1 MGIAMAAV
9 LGVAAIATVA
19 SIISKNSSGDKQAK
33 EIQNLNK
40 EIYDLT
46 KRAESMQ
53 TVISKFDALDEK
65 VIKTNEDLKEMNN
78 LLTSAADNLDDTK
91 VKDKDDIGYGKG
103 VNQKQAYEALT
114 SDIEKRNFLETETKK
129 TRQKIASKY
138 DESRRQIEKLR
149 SKGKLNSFLTG
160 SSEEAR
166 AVRDS
171 IYGYNNLKMYNTLDE
186 LTNSGAITS
195 AESSNIET

>member
-1 MGIAMAAV
+1 MARSLKKGPYV
-9 LGVAAIATVA
+9 EKSLMNKV
-19 SIISKNSSGDKQAK
+19 
-33 EIQNLNK
+33 QNLNK

-53 TVISKFDALDEK
+53 TIVSKFDALDEK
-65 VIKTNEDLKEMNN
+65 IIKTNEDLKEMNN
-78 LLTSAADNLDDTK
+78 LLTSAADNLDDTE
-91 VKDKDDIGYGKG
+91 VKNKDDIGYGKG
-103 VNQKQAYEALT
+103 INQKQAYQALK
-114 SDIEKRNFLETETKK
+114 SNIEKRNFLETETKK
-129 TRQKIASKY
+129 TRQQITSKY

-171 IYGYNNLKMYNTLDE
+171 VYGYNNLKMYNTLDE
-186 LTNSGAITS
+186 LTSSGAITS